1 MSVAANSRINMV
13 ELAARIAV
21 LTPALFSLL
30 LFKRERSFPECL
42 LVFAEPSIPPLIL
55 RDDATLHH
63 PPARPHEGGV
73 CYATSP
79 PRRPC
84 LGCPPPGPG
93 RLKLPQANGRI
104 RL

>member
-1 MSVAANSRINMV
+1 MV

-30 LFKRERSFPECL
+30 LFKREHSFPECL

-63 PPARPHEGGV
+63 PPRGLTKAGFVTQH
-73 CYATSP
+73 
-79 PRRPC
+79 
-84 LGCPPPGPG
+84 
-93 RLKLPQANGRI
+93 RLRVAHVLDVHHRALDG
-104 RL
+104 